1 MAKQRTDEDIVTDA
15 IAAWTLGTE
24 NIEWI
29 RPTNVY
35 DNRWRVDV
43 FCRRDEGTLLIRNIE
58 HSFFVHLVENEDGE
72 KEVIDK
78 TLGLV
83 RPEDKVR
90 DHFFR

>member
-1 MAKQRTDEDIVTDA
+1 MTKRTDENIVTDA

-43 FCRRDEGTLLIRNIE
+43 FCRRRDDTLLLRNIE
-58 HSFFVHLVENEDGE
+58 HSFFVHLVENENGE

-83 RPEDKVR
+83 KPDDKVR